1 MKKHHRTRWET
12 TIKTTGAKSEMEKT
26 ELKTKHVY
34 GAAAIA
40 HCLKDVDFPI
50 TKNQLVRRY
59 GNCVVEIEKGETMKL
74 KEVLDYVQKGTFN
87 SPVDIEKSLK

>member
-1 MKKHHRTRWET
+1 MRKRVS
-12 TIKTTGAKSEMEKT
+12 KSKN
-26 ELKTKHVY
+26 VY

-40 HCLKDVDFPI
+40 ECLKDVDFPI
-50 TKNQLVRRY
+50 SKNQLVRRY

-74 KEVLDYVQKGTFN
+74 KDVLDYVEKGTFN

>member
-1 MKKHHRTRWET
+1 MRKQHRTRWET
-12 TIKTTGAKSEMEKT
+12 TIKTTRAKT
-26 ELKTKHVY
+26 ELTTKHVY

-50 TKNQLVRRY
+50 SKNQLVRRY

-74 KEVLDYVQKGTFN
+74 KDVLDYVQKATFN
-87 SPVDIEKSLK
+87 SPADIEKAIK

>member
-1 MKKHHRTRWET
+1 MKKHHRTRWEKP
-12 TIKTTGAKSEMEKT
+12 IKTTRAKSEMQKT
-26 ELKTKHVY
+26 ELTKHVY

-40 HCLKDVDFPI
+40 QCLKDVDFPI
-50 TKNQLVRRY
+50 SKNQLVRRY

-74 KEVLDYVQKGTFN
+74 KEVLDYVPKGTFN